1 MGEHV
6 FDMIAQHGLLVSG
19 TPAGSLSVR
28 Y

>member
-19 TPAGSLSVR
+19 TPAGSLPVR